1 MSEPA
6 AFDGFNGELGSPLSG
21 GKRKKG
27 NGHKATCG
35 CPICKNMK
43 KNKKGGVLL
52 VGGALCPDGVTED
65 NENPDSCPVTSSDA
79 SPMAGGRR
87 RRSRGR
93 SRSKS
98 RSRSRSRSRSSRKS
112 MQGGRKSRK
121 SKRRR

>member
-6 AFDGFNGELGSPLSG
+6 AFEGFNNQLGSSLSG

-35 CPICKNMK
+35 CPICNNMRK
-43 KNKKGGVLL
+43 KGKKGGVLL
-52 VGGALCPDGVTED
+52 VGGALCPDGVTD
-65 NENPDSCPVTSSDA
+65 DGGDPNSCPAVGSDDSSP
-79 SPMAGGRR
+79 SSMGGGRR
-87 RRSRGR
+87 RRSRSRSR

-98 RSRSRSRSRSSRKS
+98 RSRSSRKS
-112 MQGGRKSRK
+112 MKGGKKRK

>member
-6 AFDGFNGELGSPLSG
+6 AFDGFNNQLGSSLSG

-52 VGGALCPDGVTED
+52 VGGEGEG
-65 NENPDSCPVTSSDA
+65 ENGMSSTPEESDQSTVLPGA
-79 SPMAGGRR
+79 SSSMAGGRR
-87 RRSRGR
+87 RRRSRSR
-93 SRSKS
+93 SRSK
-98 RSRSRSRSRSSRKS
+98 SRSRSRSSRKS

>member
-27 NGHKATCG
+27 NGHKASCG
-35 CPICKNMK
+35 CPICNNMR

-52 VGGALCPDGVTED
+52 VGGEDENDSTPTPD
-65 NENPDSCPVTSSDA
+65 TSATSDTSDTSDTSA
-79 SPMAGGRR
+79 MGKGGGRR
-87 RRSRGR
+87 RRR
-93 SRSKS
+93 S
-98 RSRSRSRSRSSRKS
+98 RSRSRSKSRSRSSRKS
-112 MQGGRKSRK
+112 MQGGKKRK

>member
-35 CPICKNMK
+35 CPICKNMRK
-43 KNKKGGVLL
+43 KGKKGGVLL
-52 VGGALCPDGVTED
+52 VGGATCPDGVTD
-65 NENPDSCPVTSSDA
+65 DGGDPASCPPLAV
-79 SPMAGGRR
+79 GGRR
-87 RRSRGR
+87 RRSRSR
-93 SRSKS
+93 SRSK
-98 RSRSRSRSRSSRKS
+98 SRSRSSRKS

>member
-1 MSEPA
+1 
-6 AFDGFNGELGSPLSG
+6 LSG

-27 NGHKATCG
+27 NGHKASCG

-52 VGGALCPDGVTED
+52 VGGEGDDDTQIPQTVDVGE
-65 NENPDSCPVTSSDA
+65 STSATSA
-79 SPMAGGRR
+79 AMAGGRR
-87 RRSRGR
+87 RRRSRSR
-93 SRSKS
+93 SRSK
-98 RSRSRSRSRSSRKS
+98 SRSRSRSSRKS